1 MVHNKVHADADFFV
15 MAGLGQILKILH
27 GSQLRLYFTEIGNG
41 ISTVG
46 TSFRSFQK
54 RHQMYIVYT
63 TFLQIIKPR
72 FHALQIACKII
83 HIENHAHHV
92 ILFIPFRISL
102 PLTVQSLQSLPALFI
117 ETMHLLTQFLKHP
130 VVLINFR
137 VQPFQLI
144 SVLCKTVL
152 VLLLLQFFLMLCL
165 LCCSFGFFLC
175 FGFRFCSFGFFLCFG
190 FRFRCFGLCFRS
202 FCLIHSLSCFLL
214 SRFCSLCYRIL
225 HRILSFSSCS
235 WLHLFISSST
245 FFNDP
250 SVIIFIKQTNLLL

>member
-83 HIENHAHHV
+83 HIEHHAHHV

-152 VLLLLQFFLMLCL
+152 VLLLLQLFLMLCL

-175 FGFRFCSFGFFLCFG
+175 FGLRFRSFGFFFCFD
-190 FRFRCFGLCFRS
+190 FRFRS
-202 FCLIHSLSCFLL
+202 FYLIHSLSRFLL

-225 HRILSFSSCS
+225 HCILSFSSCS
-235 WLHLFISSST
+235 
-245 FFNDP
+245 
-250 SVIIFIKQTNLLL
+250 